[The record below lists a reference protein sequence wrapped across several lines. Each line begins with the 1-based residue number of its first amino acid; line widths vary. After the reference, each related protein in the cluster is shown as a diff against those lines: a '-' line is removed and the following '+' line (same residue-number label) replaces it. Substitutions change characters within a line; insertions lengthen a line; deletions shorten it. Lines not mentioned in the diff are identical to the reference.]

1 MAQLTVPTPVT
12 RKQVPA
18 TQIQG
23 ARNNMPVDYVMNVK
37 LGTLVIQTAKVC
49 IYYLFLVPVR
59 FQI

>member
-1 MAQLTVPTPVT
+1 MAQLKASTTVT
-12 RKQVPA
+12 RKQVLV

-49 IYYLFLVPVR
+49 S
-59 FQI
+59 